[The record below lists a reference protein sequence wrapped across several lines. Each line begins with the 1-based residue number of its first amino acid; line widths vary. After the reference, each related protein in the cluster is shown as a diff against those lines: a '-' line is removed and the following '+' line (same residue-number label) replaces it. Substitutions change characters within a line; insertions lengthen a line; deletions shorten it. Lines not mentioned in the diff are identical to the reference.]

1 MAGFGSGAVELG
13 VGYVSV
19 VPSAK
24 GFQKELDKQLSQ
36 ASSGAASAGEKV
48 GNSMSS
54 GMSKALKVGGAAAG
68 AAAVAGIGVAITKGF
83 SRLNQIDQARA
94 KLSGLGH
101 EAGSVEKIMDSAL
114 AAVKGTAFGMGD
126 AATVAAATVAAGV
139 KPGQELERTLK
150 LMGDAA
156 TIAGTDMATMGSIVN
171 KVATSDMMQMDVAN
185 QLMDAGI
192 PILQMVADEM
202 GVTAGEA
209 RKLASDGKVSFE
221 TFQNALDKGL
231 GGAALKSGETLQG
244 SLNNL
249 MASVGRLGEAMLKP
263 FMGEGKGLIASLT
276 GLSDTLTDKVGPAM
290 ESFAGWLANTAVPA
304 LRTAGEWV
312 QRNRDWIAP
321 LAVAIGSVAAVWA
334 TWTGAIAAWQ
344 TVTKVATAVQLA
356 FNAVMAANP
365 IMLVIMAVAALV
377 AGLVYFFTQTETG
390 KAIWESF
397 TAAMAAGWAWVQNAF
412 AVAWAFIQP
421 ILTSLWNTLTLI
433 GQIVFA
439 VFATPFVLAWQ
450 IVSAAVMSAWNSTI
464 RPVWDAMKIGLQALG
479 AFFQWV
485 WNSIIKPAWTAL
497 GAGIAFVWTSV
508 INPAW
513 NALKSALS
521 VVGQFFQNTWNNV
534 IKPAWDALGNGI
546 RTVINNVIMPAWEV
560 MKSGLDTIKGH
571 FSTAVSAITSVWDT
585 LSGALRKPI
594 DFLINVVW
602 NRGLVPAWNTVQ
614 GFLPGLPR
622 ANPMPGFATGGA
634 VSGPGTGTSDS
645 IIAKLSAGEHVL
657 TAAEVRAIGGQGVV
671 YALRSFIKEGRP
683 FTFDGRGGLA
693 GLPRHLNNR
702 VGDLA
707 GAAPDLLIPRY
718 AKGGEVRPAWESQ
731 LEAGHAFAQKI
742 APAPYILGGS
752 SGGRPGGPT
761 DCSGFMSEI
770 ADVILGGP
778 GGTRK
783 WATGSFPG
791 PQAGA
796 WASGLSK
803 GFSVG
808 IVHGGPAGGH
818 TAGTLSAVGN
828 YSAVNVESG
837 GGTGQGA
844 TYGGAAVGADHGQ
857 FTEQHHLKI
866 GADGAFESAGGPS
879 PAQQLAIIKKKIK
892 EILDKALEPI
902 RVGMAQ
908 AIGSPPPP
916 YLDIPPQGL
925 TRTKDTAV
933 DTAFGFAE
941 KLGDKLRSV
950 YDTAKNVTASITGL
964 FRDKGGFIP
973 AGKSIV
979 NNETG
984 KPEAV
989 LNWDQLQQVIRLMES
1004 AAGLAALQEWAH
1016 GDPTAAIAQ
1025 GVSEET
1031 VKAVEAVGERIAA
1044 EVAVMTDTFEKTWR
1058 EGMLED
1064 ALGVFGVG
1072 QVGGTVGAAM
1082 KALADPD
1089 LLKPKTQDDESTS
1102 LSRVSTAL
1110 PGAADF
1116 GYENT
1121 TVDLETKMPDLDTSS
1136 PGSGPVKDQVREA
1149 FSAYGWDKDPYWAAV
1164 DWIVGKESTW
1174 NPTAR
1179 NPSSGAF
1186 GLFQFLGGT
1195 KQQYLP
1201 DENTNPKVQGA
1212 AGAKYIKDRY
1222 GDPLKAKSFW
1232 EQNGWYDRGGWL
1244 KPGVTLTRNDTGKPE
1259 AILNPAQWSM
1269 ISRQID
1275 VVEQMANG
1283 SSGATYNVYATDVD
1297 EAMKRLQLRE
1307 AQRAQTFMGAR

>member
-1 MAGFGSGAVELG
+1 MAAGGFGSGAVELG
-13 VGYVSV
+13 VGFVSV
-19 VPSAK
+19 VPSAR
-24 GFQKELDKQLSQ
+24 GFSKELDKQLAGVS
-36 ASSGAASAGEKV
+36 AGAAGAGEKV
-48 GNSMSS
+48 GKSMSS

-83 SRLNQIDQARA
+83 GRLNQIDQARA

-114 AAVKGTAFGMGD
+114 SAVKGTAFGMGD

-192 PILQMVADEM
+192 PILQMVGEEM
-202 GVTAGEA
+202 GVTAEEA

-263 FMGEGKGLIASLT
+263 FMGEGKGLISSLT
-276 GLSDTLTDKVGPAM
+276 GLSDTLTDNVGPAM

-312 QRNRDWIAP
+312 QRNRDWLAP
-321 LAVAIGSVAAVWA
+321 LAVAVGTAAVAWGA
-334 TWTGAIAAWQ
+334 WTGAIKLWAAIVKAGVAIQAAW
-344 TVTKVATAVQLA
+344 
-356 FNAVMAANP
+356 NAVLAANP
-365 IMLVIMAVAALV
+365 IMLVVMAVAALV

-450 IVSAAVMSAWNSTI
+450 IVSAAVMSAWNTII
-464 RPVWDAMKIGLQALG
+464 RPVWDAMKVGLQALG

-485 WNSIIKPAWTAL
+485 WTAVIQPAWNAL
-497 GAGIAFVWTSV
+497 GAGISSVWASV

-513 NALKSALS
+513 NALKTALQA
-521 VVGQFFQNTWNNV
+521 VGAMFQMVWNNV

-546 RTVINNVIMPAWEV
+546 RTVINNVIMPAWDV
-560 MKSGLDTIKGH
+560 MKRGLDTIKNH

-602 NRGLVPAWNTVQ
+602 NRGLVPAWNTVRK
-614 GFLPGLPR
+614 FLPSLP
-622 ANPMPGFATGGA
+622 AAAPMPGFAVGGA
-634 VSGPGTGTSDS
+634 VYGPGTGTSDS
-645 IIAKLSAGEHVL
+645 IVARLSRGEHVL
-657 TAAEVRAIGGQGVV
+657 TAAEVKAFGGHDKV
-671 YALRSFIKEGRP
+671 YAMREMIRKGIFP
-683 FTFDGRGGLA
+683 A
-693 GLPRHLNNR
+693 GHG
-702 VGDLA
+702 VGMPA
-707 GAAPDLLIPRY
+707 FAR
-718 AKGGEVRPAWESQ
+718 GGEVDDTPKGGVRLSPTPGEGGLQ
-731 LEAGHAFAQKI
+731 PI
-742 APAPYILGGS
+742 AILAKRLIHRIWPSITTIGGYRQDAYPEHP
-752 SGGRPGGPT
+752 SGR
-761 DCSGFMSEI
+761 
-770 ADVILGGP
+770 ALDVM
-778 GGTRK
+778 
-783 WATGSFPG
+783 
-791 PQAGA
+791 
-796 WASGLSK
+796 
-803 GFSVG
+803 VG
-808 IVHGGPAGGH
+808 
-818 TAGTLSAVGN
+818 VGN
-828 YSAVNVESG
+828 PIGDEVTSWALANDKILPLIHALWKQTVWMPNGSTQPMGDRGSPTQNHMDHPHLWYNHKSIDPNVIPDGLVGHDGLTAADRLAV
-837 GGTGQGA
+837 
-844 TYGGAAVGADHGQ
+844 
-857 FTEQHHLKI
+857 
-866 GADGAFESAGGPS
+866 
-879 PAQQLAIIKKKIK
+879 IKDKIK
-892 EILDKALEPI
+892 EILDKALAPI
-902 RVGMAQ
+902 KEGMSA

-925 TRTKDTAV
+925 TKTKDTAV
-933 DTAFGFAE
+933 DTAFEFVE
-941 KLGDKLRSV
+941 NIGDGLKEIYNV
-950 YDTAKNVTASITGL
+950 AKGVTATVTGL
-964 FRDKGGFIP
+964 FRDNGGFIP

-989 LNWDQLQQVIRLMES
+989 LNWDQLQQIIRLMES
-1004 AAGLAALQEWAH
+1004 AAGLTALQEWAH

-1058 EGMLED
+1058 DGMLED

-1089 LLKPKTQDDESTS
+1089 LLKPKTKESSAGPSVSTSTS
-1102 LSRVSTAL
+1102 L
-1110 PGAADF
+1110 PGATDF
-1116 GYENT
+1116 GYENK
-1121 TVDLETKMPDLDTSS
+1121 TVELETKMPDLDTSS

-1195 KQQYLP
+1195 KHQYLP

-1222 GDPLKAKSFW
+1222 GDPLKAKAFW